1 MADSP
6 EVALT
11 GPPSDGIF
19 RSTASVARSFVARA
33 SLVVTT
39 AVRATVAFYTN
50 LKCPSCERV
59 VIAVPGD
66 GAKVELRVART
77 VAERSGRGPVLSCKR
92 CSSLIEIIA
101 HG

>member
-1 MADSP
+1 
-6 EVALT
+6 LT

-33 SLVVTT
+33 SMTVTRVVTH

>member
-1 MADSP
+1 
-6 EVALT
+6 LT
-11 GPPSDGIF
+11 GPRDGPIF
-19 RSTASVARSFVARA
+19 NATASVARSFVARA
-33 SLVVTT
+33 SVTAYAT
-39 AVRATVAFYTN
+39 TWVRATVAFYTN